1 MTSIAF
7 LDGGLGQEINKRSKQ
22 ETSHPLWSVKVMYEE
37 PETVIDAHKDF
48 LLAGA
53 KVIGLNNYTASLTRL
68 SRHGFGEKFQETH
81 RLAIQLINKALAESG
96 LARGAINIA
105 GCLPPLAASYV
116 SSAALDYQQS
126 YDEYCQLIEVQSG
139 AVDLFL
145 VETISNI
152 TEAKAAIA
160 ALKYYN
166 KQTYIGL
173 TLSDDLSNTLRSGE
187 TLEEAV
193 EHFSDDKID
202 ALLLNCS
209 YPEAIDK
216 AMVVLQTSGL
226 RYGGYAN
233 GFTSI
238 ENLTPGTTV
247 DGLQARIDLGPE
259 RYAEHVMSWLDMGAT
274 IIGGCCEISPE
285 HIKYLSQQL
294 TAQGHELTTLV

>member
-22 ETSHPLWSVKVMYEE
+22 KISHPLWSVKVMQED
-37 PETVIDAHKDF
+37 PEIVIGVHKDF
-48 LLAGA
+48 LFAGA
-53 KVIGLNNYTASLTRL
+53 KVISLNNYTASITRL
-68 SRHGFGEKFQETH
+68 SRHGFGDKFQETH
-81 RLAIQLINKALAESG
+81 QLAIQLINKAIAESG
-96 LARGAINIA
+96 LARNSINIA

-126 YDEYCQLIEVQSG
+126 YDEFCQLIEVQSG
-139 AVDLFL
+139 GVDLFL

-152 TEAKAAIA
+152 TEAKAAIT
-160 ALKYYN
+160 ALKHYN
-166 KQTYIGL
+166 KKTYIGL
-173 TLSDDLSNTLRSGE
+173 TLTDDLSNTLRSGE

-193 EHFSDDKID
+193 EHFSDEKID

-209 YPEAIDK
+209 FPEAIDK
-216 AMVVLQTSGL
+216 AMKVLQTSGL

-238 ENLTPGTTV
+238 ENLSPGATV

-259 RYAEHVMSWLDMGAT
+259 KYAEHVIGWLDMGAT
-274 IIGGCCEISPE
+274 IIGGCCEIGPE

-294 TAQGHELTTLV
+294 TAKGHELTTLV

>member
-7 LDGGLGQEINKRSKQ
+7 LDGGLGQEINKRSTQ
-22 ETSHPLWSVKVMYEE
+22 ETSHPLWSVKVMHDE
-37 PETVIDAHKDF
+37 PEIVISAHKDF

-53 KVIGLNNYTASLTRL
+53 KVIGLNNYTASITRL
-68 SRHGFGEKFQETH
+68 SRHGFGDKFEETH
-81 RLAIQLINKALAESG
+81 QLAIQLMNTAITESG
-96 LARGAINIA
+96 LARETINIA

-126 YDEYCQLIEVQSG
+126 YDEFCQLIEVQSE

-145 VETISNI
+145 VETMSNI

-160 ALKYYN
+160 ALKQYH

-187 TLEEAV
+187 ALEQAIER
-193 EHFSDDKID
+193 FSDDNID
-202 ALLLNCS
+202 ALMVNCS
-209 YPEAIDK
+209 CPEAIDK
-216 AMVVLQTSGL
+216 AMPVLQASGL
-226 RYGGYAN
+226 RYGAYAN

-238 ENLTPGTTV
+238 ENLAPGTTV
-247 DGLQARIDLGPE
+247 DGLQARIDLDPKK
-259 RYAEHVMSWLDMGAT
+259 YAEHVMGWLDMGAT
-274 IIGGCCEISPE
+274 IIGGCCEIGPE
-285 HIKYLSQQL
+285 HIKYLSQQI